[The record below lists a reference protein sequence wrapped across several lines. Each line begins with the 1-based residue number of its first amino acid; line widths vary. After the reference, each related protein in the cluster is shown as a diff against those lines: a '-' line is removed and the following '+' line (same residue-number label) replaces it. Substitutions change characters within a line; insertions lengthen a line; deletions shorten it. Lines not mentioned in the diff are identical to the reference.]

1 MLVALSL
8 GLPPTPAANP
18 RSLST
23 TAAAAGPSAASSA
36 AETLLRGHQH
46 LLHATKL
53 QHDTQTLAAELAAKE
68 RELERELHDDEAE
81 NARAAAQLADAK
93 LSLKGQLRDLEAQA
107 ERGAADAR
115 PPALD
120 DAVARAA
127 ADRNELRVVG
137 ANLERLRPALADIRR
152 ARTARSRLERTVA
165 AEAPRSH
172 PAAEAPRAQP
182 AAGVAQRR
190 RDGRPERSSDDT
202 EWVGATWPSTAARSS
217 ECASVRAF
225 D

>member
-8 GLPPTPAANP
+8 GLPPTPAATP

-23 TAAAAGPSAASSA
+23 AAAAAGPSAASSA

-137 ANLERLRPALADIRR
+137 ANLERLQAALADIRR
-152 ARTARSRLERTVA
+152 AQHGSIAELERTVA
-165 AEAPRSH
+165 AAEAPRSQ
-172 PAAEAPRAQP
+172 PAVEAPRAQP
-182 AAGVAQRR
+182 AAPAWPSVAEMA
-190 RDGRPERSSDDT
+190 DLERSSDDT
-202 EWVGATWPSTAARSS
+202 EWVGATWPSYRGSLQ
-217 ECASVRAF
+217 
-225 D
+225 